1 MGGIRSLI
9 DSKAKVSNIRSF
21 STMYDQMSHS
31 NPILSIQID
40 TKTINSTTWTCLFL
54 QAISDGV
61 FHYVR
66 LLIRFSIVLSYWSA
80 DCFMSISQSTKVT
93 PKVSLLVFQVRL
105 FKYLKV
111 ICSVYLR
118 NFVEALLA
126 DCKVMWVTVG
136 GARTFRLHDH
146 HQLFKSAGHKFGIA
160 T

>member
-9 DSKAKVSNIRSF
+9 YSKAKVSNIRSF

-31 NPILSIQID
+31 NPKFKHSNWYQNHQFNNMNLSFFASHIRWSFSLG
-40 TKTINSTTWTCLFL
+40 T
-54 QAISDGV
+54 V
-61 FHYVR
+61 
-66 LLIRFSIVLSYWSA
+66 IRFSIVLSYWSA
-80 DCFMSISQSTKVT
+80 DCFTSVSQSTKVT
-93 PKVSLLVFQVRL
+93 LKVSLLVCQVRL
-105 FKYLKV
+105 FKYFKA

-118 NFVEALLA
+118 NFVEVLLA